1 MLKDIVNADH
11 WDVVGNKAGNTYK
24 SFIWMSMQVD
34 KAGDRK
40 SPLLDL
46 SAQVVISTSLVQIQP
61 YPFIMGRWAELV
73 TQRTVNPWLRHS
85 WFESRAAHHKLNII
99 RCCSLCVLQKQMKV
113 MKQLSGVWWT
123 ALFIYAWVAHTRSE
137 RWSEKPQ
144 VVGSTPTPGT
154 IWGTTSKSGA
164 LI

>member
-11 WDVVGNKAGNTYK
+11 CDVVGNKAGNTYK

-61 YPFIMGRWAELV
+61 YPFYYGSVSGIG
-73 TQRTVNPWLRHS
+73 N
-85 WFESRAAHHKLNII
+85 AADCN
-99 RCCSLCVLQKQMKV
+99 SV
-113 MKQLSGVWWT
+113 
-123 ALFIYAWVAHTRSE
+123 ALWGI
-137 RWSEKPQ
+137 
-144 VVGSTPTPGT
+144 VGSSPT
-154 IWGTTSKSGA
+154 
-164 LI
+164 